1 MLQMKG
7 NASNLLGLAVVNLIL
22 KPAKNTTFYHEFVT
36 YVIFVAFNDG
46 TTFYVNGVTTLVNA
60 SSSQTPRCNKAPIN
74 HCSCH
79 CTVNQD
85 SRAINE

>member
-7 NASNLLGLAVVNLIL
+7 NASNLPGLSVVNLIL
-22 KPAKNTTFYHEFVT
+22 KPAKKHHFYHEFVT
-36 YVIFVAFNDG
+36 YVIFIALMMG

-74 HCSCH
+74 PCNCH

-85 SRAINE
+85 SRAIYE

>member
-7 NASNLLGLAVVNLIL
+7 NASNLSGLSVVNLIL
-22 KPAKNTTFYHEFVT
+22 LPVKNTTFYHEFVT
-36 YVIFVAFNDG
+36 YVILLLMMD

-74 HCSCH
+74 HCNCH
-79 CTVNQD
+79 CTVN
-85 SRAINE
+85 